1 MNVRLVQVGIPK
13 RLFFNLEET
22 VKELLRRY
30 LDEYDFE
37 LCDETENSL
46 FSKQETESGVFP
58 FYFTVNESGNGFDL
72 WLEMMEFPADY
83 TISDDMIDLIE
94 LANRDISDA
103 EFIENGTGILI
114 SPTSSRIPVTFHTVD
129 DELNRIVNLAED
141 FAPVFRE
148 VFERKISPEAAV
160 EKVLQMWKI
169 SERRDQP

>member
-1 MNVRLVQVGIPK
+1 M
-13 RLFFNLEET
+13 
-22 VKELLRRY
+22 KELLRRY

-94 LANRDISDA
+94 LANRDISGA

-114 SPTSSRIPVTFHTVD
+114 SPTSSRIPVTFHTGD

-169 SERRDQP
+169 RERRDQP

>member
-1 MNVRLVQVGIPK
+1 M
-13 RLFFNLEET
+13 

-37 LCDETENSL
+37 LYDETENSL
-46 FSKQETESGVFP
+46 FSRQETESGVFS
-58 FYFTVNESGNGFDL
+58 FYFTVNESGDRFDL

-83 TISDDMIDLIE
+83 TINDDMIDLIE
-94 LANRDISDA
+94 LANRNISGA
-103 EFIENGTGILI
+103 KFIENGTGILI
-114 SPTSSRIPVTFHTVD
+114 LSTAGQIPVTLHTVD
-129 DELNRIVNLAED
+129 DELNRIINLAED

-169 SERRDQP
+169 RERRDQP

>member
-1 MNVRLVQVGIPK
+1 M
-13 RLFFNLEET
+13 
-22 VKELLRRY
+22 KELLRRY

-37 LCDETENSL
+37 LYNETENSL
-46 FSKQETESGVFP
+46 FSRQGTESGVFP
-58 FYFTVNESGNGFDL
+58 FYFTVNESGDRFDL

-94 LANRDISDA
+94 LANRNISGA
-103 EFIENGTGILI
+103 EFIENGIGILI
-114 SPTSSRIPVTFHTVD
+114 SPTSRQIPVTLHTVD

-148 VFERKISPEAAV
+148 MFERKISPETAV

-169 SERRDQP
+169 RERRDQP

>member
-1 MNVRLVQVGIPK
+1 M
-13 RLFFNLEET
+13 
-22 VKELLRRY
+22 KELLRRY

-37 LCDETENSL
+37 LYDETENSL
-46 FSKQETESGVFP
+46 FSRQETESGVFP
-58 FYFTVNESGNGFDL
+58 FYFTVNESGDRFDL

-83 TISDDMIDLIE
+83 TISDDLIE
-94 LANRDISDA
+94 LANRNISGA

-114 SPTSSRIPVTFHTVD
+114 SPTSRQIPVTLHTVD

-148 VFERKISPEAAV
+148 VFERKISPETAV

-169 SERRDQP
+169 RERRDQP